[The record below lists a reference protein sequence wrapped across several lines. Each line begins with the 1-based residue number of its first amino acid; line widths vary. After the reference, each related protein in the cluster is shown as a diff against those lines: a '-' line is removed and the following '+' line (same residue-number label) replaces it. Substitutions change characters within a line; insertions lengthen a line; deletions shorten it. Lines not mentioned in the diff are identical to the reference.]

1 LAAEIICEPP
11 SADLLSGSKDGL
23 GPHFYDGY
31 QGEHKFVAGKNIASK
46 GSPTLTPGMMR
57 NAIGGE
63 STPSGHHK
71 GGKPSF

>member
-1 LAAEIICEPP
+1 
-11 SADLLSGSKDGL
+11 L

-31 QGEHKFVAGKNIASK
+31 QGEHKFVVDKNIASK

-57 NAIGGE
+57 NGIGGE
-63 STPSGHHK
+63 STPSGYHK